1 MIRPL
6 SRYKIKLNNQI
17 SIFVQ
22 LASGR
27 FRAGDLTAMEY
38 VEIGMVIMGKSA
50 FLRVLPDL
58 LRTLPNGPTK
68 QSLSE
73 AQMTVMAI

>member
-6 SRYKIKLNNQI
+6 SRYEIKVNNSI
-17 SIFVQ
+17 IFVQ